1 MKTLLRIPTEF
12 MIAAF
17 VLVFVAAACQGHSN
31 PRAHIDDVP
40 AEPGLV
46 KKKYYH
52 KFTRDRFGR
61 ILVRLKIIRS
71 CMLPRRTI

>member
-1 MKTLLRIPTEF
+1 MEAAIKTLLRIPTKF

-17 VLVFVAAACQGHSN
+17 ALVFVAAACQGHSN
-31 PRAHIDDVP
+31 TRAHIDDVP

-52 KFTRDRFGR
+52 
-61 ILVRLKIIRS
+61 
-71 CMLPRRTI
+71 